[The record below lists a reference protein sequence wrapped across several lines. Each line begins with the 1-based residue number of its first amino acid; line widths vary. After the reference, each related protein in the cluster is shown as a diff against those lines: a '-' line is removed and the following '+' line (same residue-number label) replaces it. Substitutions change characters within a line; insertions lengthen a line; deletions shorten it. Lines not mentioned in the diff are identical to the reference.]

1 MTVYVDDMCRRARVG
16 NSRPATWS
24 HMFADSPEELRSFAG
39 RLGLDLGW
47 VQHAGTHREH
57 FDVTDTVRRAALQ
70 LGAQHITY
78 PRGTAELLARKK
90 AAHTPSTNGDRSTT
104 P

>member
-1 MTVYVDDMCRRARVG
+1 MTVYVDDMRRRARVA
-16 NSRPATWS
+16 NSRPANWS
-24 HMFADSPEELRSFAG
+24 HLFADSPDELLCFAR
-39 RLGLDLGW
+39 RLGLDASW

-78 PRGTAELLARKK
+78 PRGTADLLARKRAEK
-90 AAHTPSTNGDRSTT
+90 VGAQ
-104 P
+104 